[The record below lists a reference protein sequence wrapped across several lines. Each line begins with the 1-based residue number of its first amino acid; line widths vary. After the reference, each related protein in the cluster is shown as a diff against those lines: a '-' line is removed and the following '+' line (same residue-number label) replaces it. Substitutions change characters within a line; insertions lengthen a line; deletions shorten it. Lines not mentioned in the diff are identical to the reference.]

1 MNLPTKKERAEIRE
15 RVEANYF
22 MCSHAASIFD
32 ATSLLALVDEMAKAL
47 AAPTHEAND
56 YNCQEPPWDL
66 SQDCPG
72 CTGDA
77 IRHALLTRL
86 KGE

>member
-1 MNLPTKKERAEIRE
+1 MNSSLAEIRE

-32 ATSLLALVDEMAKAL
+32 ATSLLALVDAMAKVL
-47 AAPTHEAND
+47 E
-56 YNCQEPPWDL
+56 YY
-66 SQDCPG
+66 
-72 CTGDA
+72 GDKYQCCGPSCCLNPDPA
-77 IRHALLTRL
+77 RALLTRL